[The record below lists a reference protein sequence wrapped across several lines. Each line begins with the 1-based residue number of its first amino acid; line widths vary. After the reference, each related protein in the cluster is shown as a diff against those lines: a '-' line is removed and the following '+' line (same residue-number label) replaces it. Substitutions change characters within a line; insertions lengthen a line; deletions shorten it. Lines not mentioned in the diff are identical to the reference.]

1 MTDPKRIIATLQG
14 RLGQA
19 KSITIGRVL
28 ARGIILTLTE
38 QQKEIEMLR
47 AEKEVRNHA
56 ESHRVG
62 L

>member
-1 MTDPKRIIATLQG
+1 MTDSKRIIATLQG

-47 AEKEVRNHA
+47 AEKGARNHA
-56 ESHRVG
+56 DD
-62 L
+62 

>member
-1 MTDPKRIIATLQG
+1 MTDSKRIISTLQG

-47 AEKEVRNHA
+47 AEKGGAKSCRK
-56 ESHRVG
+56 
-62 L
+62 